1 MADGTALYR
10 RLSAGQKSQADLL
23 ESAAAMDIESGLD
36 AVRIVLVGTTHS
48 GNIGATA
55 RAMKTMG
62 LRQLVLVNPQC
73 AVDAQAG
80 AMAAGGADVLAAA
93 TTWPTLAG
101 AVADCVLVVA
111 TSARSRGIGWAPLSP
126 RAAAAMAMQ
135 HTARGQVALVFGPE
149 RSGLA
154 NADLDLC
161 QQRLAIPTNPEFAS
175 LNLAAA
181 VQVVAYELRCAALAP
196 DQAPPARHGLAP
208 QHEVEALHEHLGRTL
223 HTLGFAHEARPG
235 KVLRRLREL
244 VNRAAPNQNEI
255 NILRG
260 ILSAADSAVSRA
272 APSAPR
278 PGPSHKPAD

>member
-1 MADGTALYR
+1 MADGLALYR
-10 RLSAGQKSQADLL
+10 GPGGSQQAQPNLL
-23 ESAAAMDIESGLD
+23 ESAAAMNTHPGLD
-36 AVRIVLVGTTHS
+36 AVRVVLVGTTHS

-73 AVDAQAG
+73 TVDAQAE
-80 AMAAGGADVLAAA
+80 AMAAGGLDVLTDAV
-93 TTWPTLAG
+93 TRHTLAD
-101 AVADCVLVVA
+101 AVADCVQVVA

-126 RAAAAMAMQ
+126 RAAAELLIQ
-135 HTARGQVALVFGPE
+135 HAPQGPVAVVFGPE

-161 QQRLAIPTNPEFAS
+161 QHRLAIPANPDFAS

-181 VQVVAYELRCAALAP
+181 VQVVAYELRCAALRP
-196 DQAPPARHGLAP
+196 DAVPPARAGLAP
-208 QHEVEALHEHLGRTL
+208 QQELEALHEHLGRTL
-223 HTLGFAHEARPG
+223 HGLGFADQAHPG

-260 ILSAADSAVSRA
+260 ILSAADSAVQRATNAPA
-272 APSAPR
+272 APCPSTR
-278 PGPSHKPAD
+278 PVD